1 MNHPPRKVIRLQ
13 EYDYCE
19 VGMYFITLCTHER
32 TCLFWLPQQSVLS
45 PAGDMVAQQIFQL
58 PQRFPGVWV
67 DCYAI
72 MPNHVHLLLQF
83 RCRQPKPLS
92 AILQWFKIATTNGY
106 IRGVR
111 QGRYPPYQGHLW
123 QRSFYDHVIRNRSS
137 LAEIRNY
144 IVYNPQKWTQDRFY
158 VEE

>member
-1 MNHPPRKVIRLQ
+1 
-13 EYDYCE
+13 
-19 VGMYFITLCTHER
+19 MYFITICTSGRVCYFGEIADGEMRMSEIGRYTDACIRKIESLH
-32 TCLFWLPQQSVLS
+32 TDISV
-45 PAGDMVAQQIFQL
+45 PIYQ
-58 PQRFPGVWV
+58 
-67 DCYAI
+67 I